1 MTSLNLSNN
10 NLTRGKQNGTDG
22 FGNPTYDTDMTAVKA
37 IADALIVSTS
47 MTFVD
52 LSGNV
57 LEAKGAKALSPALR
71 STSLTSLNLA
81 DTKLGVRSRDNDGC
95 APWDSDPTGVQA
107 LAKELSVSTSM
118 TSLK

>member
-1 MTSLNLSNN
+1 MFSVA
-10 NLTRGKQNGTDG
+10 RNGLG
-22 FGNPTYDTDMTAVKA
+22 PEGAKILAEM
-37 IADALIVSTS
+37 LRVSTS

-81 DTKLGVRSRDNDGC
+81 DTKLGVRSRDSDGK
-95 APWDSDPTGVQA
+95 APWDADPTGVQA
-107 LAKELSVSTSM
+107 LAKELSVNS
-118 TSLK
+118 SLNFLK

>member
-1 MTSLNLSNN
+1 MDRLSHLNFVHSVARNELGPEGAKILAEMLS
-10 NLTRGKQNGTDG
+10 
-22 FGNPTYDTDMTAVKA
+22 
-37 IADALIVSTS
+37 VSSS
-47 MTFVD
+47 MTFAD

-57 LEAKGAKALSPALR
+57 LEAKGAEALSPALR

-81 DTKLGVRSRDNDGC
+81 DTKLGVRSRDNDGQS
-95 APWDSDPTGVQA
+95 PWINDPSGIQA